1 MNSAVYTL
9 VHRSLYTIRVF
20 YLHISVPVPS
30 IVNIGHTVQVTL
42 VPVEHSHSTTAWGG
56 CNESY
61 GCSTMIARK
70 DDVLMTRTL
79 V

>member
-30 IVNIGHTVQVTL
+30 IVNIGHAVQVTL
-42 VPVEHSHSTTAWGG
+42 CIWNLLYQWNTLIVQPLGEAV
-56 CNESY
+56 
-61 GCSTMIARK
+61 MRVMV
-70 DDVLMTRTL
+70 VLR
-79 V
+79 